1 MSKEES
7 SIGVILVALG
17 YLLLIG
23 AAILV
28 LLCVFG
34 LGGAYGG
41 MISIS
46 NYIKSLK
53 ESTSFEKPTPEVFVN
68 ESTI

>member
-1 MSKEES
+1 MSKGENS
-7 SIGVILVALG
+7 VGVILVALG
-17 YLLLIG
+17 YLLLVG
-23 AAILV
+23 AAISV
-28 LLCVFG
+28 LIFVFC

-53 ESTSFEKPTPEVFVN
+53 ESTSFEKPTPEISVN